1 MESKRKIGEELN
13 FLSKKIPKSKKPIKG
28 TTIKKP
34 S

>member
-13 FLSKKIPKSKKPIKG
+13 FLSKKTPKKRKPIKG
-28 TTIKKP
+28 TIIKKP